1 MSASQEAETSP
12 ARGHSPRFRWFVL
25 WCLVLYYTLYG
36 VGTFLIP
43 KERPALEQSALVL
56 GFALL
61 TLALGSIGVAAWGSP
76 GSGSGH
82 PRTFL
87 DRLDR
92 VPDWLAY
99 SLMFLGVA
107 LVLLGVVSV
116 IPRVGMEE
124 FRGPALTTG
133 QCLFWLAYACEP
145 RPLVRPR

>member
-12 ARGHSPRFRWFVL
+12 VRGHSPRFRWFVVS
-25 WCLVLYYTLYG
+25 CVVTFYAFYG
-36 VGTFLIP
+36 VGAFLIP

-61 TLALGSIGVAAWGSP
+61 TLALGSLGVAAWSSP

-99 SLMFLGVA
+99 SFVFLGAA
-107 LVLLGVVSV
+107 LGLLGIAFV
-116 IPRVGMEE
+116 IPRIGMED

-133 QCLFWLAYACEP
+133 LCLFWLGYVCEP